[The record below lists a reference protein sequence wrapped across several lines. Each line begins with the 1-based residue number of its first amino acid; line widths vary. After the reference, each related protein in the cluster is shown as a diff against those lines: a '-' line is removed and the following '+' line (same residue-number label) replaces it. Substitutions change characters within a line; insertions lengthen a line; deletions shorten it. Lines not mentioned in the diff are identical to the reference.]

1 MSAVSPVSPRRYR
14 RRILALGALVFA
26 FAFAVGAAIFI
37 PIVQNDLEDRV
48 EAELIDH
55 DIVGVTASFSGQDG
69 TLVCAEPLDDPERAL
84 ELAAGLWGVRAV
96 SLDRT
101 CHDDRAAPA
110 TRRPP
115 RIPSPPMRR

>member
-1 MSAVSPVSPRRYR
+1 MSAASPVTPQQYR
-14 RRILALGALVFA
+14 RRILALGALVFV

-48 EAELIDH
+48 EDELLDN

-69 TLVCAEPLDDPERAL
+69 TLVCAVPLEDPERAERL
-84 ELAAGLWGVRAV
+84 SAGVEGVRAI

-101 CHDDRAAPA
+101 CHDDEEDRW
-110 TRRPP
+110 
-115 RIPSPPMRR
+115 